1 MSSFSLSAEFFPPRD
16 IPARERLLRA
26 AKSLM
31 GSGLEFISVTFGAGG
46 STQTGTVQTLESLQ
60 KLGFEVVPHLSCIGT
75 DGPTLKNLLEHYQS
89 IGVRRLVVLRG
100 DIPSGMGAF
109 DGPMRYARDLV
120 EFIKTHFGDYFELY
134 VAAYPE
140 MHPEAETFA
149 QDLQH
154 YVDKANAG
162 ADAAITQYFFN
173 AAAYADFVER
183 SQKLGAN
190 IPIIPGIMPIT
201 NAKQII
207 RFSKMCGADVP
218 RWIQLRLQD
227 FGDDRRSIRAFG
239 IDVAT
244 RLCAD
249 LIEMGAP
256 GFHFYAL
263 NQAEATLA
271 IMRNLDLPV
280 TTAPLAVNR

>member
-1 MSSFSLSAEFFPPRD
+1 MSVLSVSAEFFPPRD

-26 AKSLM
+26 AKALM
-31 GSGLEFISVTFGAGG
+31 GSGVEFISVTFGAGG
-46 STQTGTVQTLESLQ
+46 STQKGTVQTVESLQ
-60 KLGFEVVPHLSCIGT
+60 RLGFEVVPHLSCIGT
-75 DGPTLKNLLEHYQS
+75 QSEAMLELLDHYKTM
-89 IGVRRLVVLRG
+89 GVRRLVVLRG

-120 EFIKTHFGDYFELY
+120 LFIREHYGDHFYIY

-140 MHPEAETFA
+140 MHPEAETFS
-149 QDLQH
+149 DDIEH
-154 YVDKANAG
+154 YASKANAG
-162 ADAAITQYFFN
+162 SDASITQYFFN
-173 AAAYADFVER
+173 AAAYEDFLER
-183 SQKLGAN
+183 SVRKGAQ
-190 IPIIPGIMPIT
+190 IPVIPGVMPIT

-218 RWIQLRLQD
+218 RWIRLRLQD
-227 FGDDRRSIRAFG
+227 FGDDRRSIRDFG

-244 RLCAD
+244 KLCAE
-249 LIEMGAP
+249 LIELGAP

-271 IMRNLDLPV
+271 IMRNLNLPQQQRRDV
-280 TTAPLAVNR
+280 AIG

>member
-46 STQTGTVQTLESLQ
+46 STQTGTVQTLKSLQ

-75 DGPTLKNLLEHYQS
+75 DQATLLSLLKHYQS

-120 EFIKTHFGDYFELY
+120 TFIKKHFDDYFALY

-140 MHPEAETFA
+140 MHPEAESFA
-149 QDLQH
+149 VDLQH
-154 YVDKANAG
+154 YIDKANAG

-183 SQKLGAN
+183 SEKLGAN
-190 IPIIPGIMPIT
+190 IPVIPGIMPIT
-201 NAKQII
+201 NAKQIL

-218 RWIQLRLQD
+218 RWIQLRLED
-227 FGDDRRSIRAFG
+227 FGDDRRSIRDFG
-239 IDVAT
+239 IEIAT

-249 LIEMGAP
+249 LIDMGAP
-256 GFHFYAL
+256 GLHFYAL

-271 IMRNLDLPV
+271 IMRNLDLPRQ
-280 TTAPLAVNR
+280 TAPLAVNR

>member
-1 MSSFSLSAEFFPPRD
+1 MSSFSVSAEFFPPRD

-46 STQTGTVQTLESLQ
+46 STQKGTVQTLESLQ
-60 KLGFEVVPHLSCIGT
+60 RLGFEVVPHLSCIGT
-75 DGPTLKNLLEHYQS
+75 NQETLIELLDYYKQL
-89 IGVRRLVVLRG
+89 GVRRLVVLRG

-120 EFIKTHFGDYFELY
+120 LFIREHYGQHFKIY

-140 MHPEAETFA
+140 MHPEAESFDEDIA
-149 QDLQH
+149 H
-154 YVDKANAG
+154 YVAKANAG
-162 ADAAITQYFFN
+162 SDAAITQYFFN
-173 AAAYADFVER
+173 AAAYEDFLER
-183 SQKLGAN
+183 SQQQGAN
-190 IPIIPGIMPIT
+190 IPVIPGIMPIT
-201 NAKQII
+201 NAKQIL

-218 RWIQLRLQD
+218 RWIQLRLAD
-227 FGDDRRSIRAFG
+227 FGDDRRSIRDFG

-244 RLCAD
+244 KLSAE

-256 GFHFYAL
+256 GLHFYAL

-271 IMRNLDLPV
+271 IMRNLGLPAKQAQPV
-280 TTAPLAVNR
+280 SA

>member
-1 MSSFSLSAEFFPPRD
+1 MSVLSVSAEFFPPRD

-26 AKSLM
+26 AKALM
-31 GSGLEFISVTFGAGG
+31 GSGIEFISVTFGAGG
-46 STQTGTVQTLESLQ
+46 STQKGTVQTVESLQ

-75 DGPTLKNLLEHYQS
+75 NQQDLLNLLNYYKEM
-89 IGVRRLVVLRG
+89 GVRRLVVLRG

-120 EFIKTHFGDYFELY
+120 MFIRKNFGEHFHIY

-140 MHPEAETFA
+140 MHPEAESFEE
-149 QDLQH
+149 DIEH
-154 YVDKANAG
+154 YSSKANAG

-173 AAAYADFVER
+173 AAAYEDFLER
-183 SQKLGAN
+183 SARQGAK
-190 IPIIPGIMPIT
+190 IPVIPGIMPIT
-201 NAKQII
+201 NSKQIL

-218 RWIQLRLQD
+218 RWIRLRLQD
-227 FGDDRRSIRAFG
+227 FGDDRRSIRDFG
-239 IDVAT
+239 VDVAT
-244 RLCAD
+244 KLCAD
-249 LIEMGAP
+249 LVELGAP

-271 IMRNLDLPV
+271 VMRNLNLV
-280 TTAPLAVNR
+280 EQKRKEIALA

>member
-16 IPARERLLRA
+16 IAARERLLRA
-26 AKSLM
+26 AKALM

-75 DGPTLKNLLEHYQS
+75 TQETLLELLNYYKEL
-89 IGVRRLVVLRG
+89 GVRRLVVLRG
-100 DIPSGMGAF
+100 DIPSGMGGF
-109 DGPMRYARDLV
+109 DGAMQYARDLV
-120 EFIKTHFGDYFELY
+120 LFIRENFGDHFQLF

-140 MHPEAETFA
+140 MHPEAESFST
-149 QDLQH
+149 DIHH
-154 YVDKANAG
+154 YVQKVQAG
-162 ADAAITQYFFN
+162 SDAAITQYFFN
-173 AAAYADFVER
+173 AAAYADFIER
-183 SQKLGAN
+183 TQKAGAH
-190 IPIIPGIMPIT
+190 IPVIPGIMPIT

-218 RWIQLRLQD
+218 RWIRLRLED
-227 FGDDRRSIRAFG
+227 FGDDRASIRAFG

-244 RLCAD
+244 QLSAD

-256 GFHFYAL
+256 GLHFYAL
-263 NQAEATLA
+263 NQAESTLA
-271 IMRNLDLPV
+271 IMRNLNLLK
-280 TTAPLAVNR
+280 TQAQAV